1 MSSQNR
7 FPHLIPSVICLDFP
21 DKDPIPPP
29 VPPRPILPIYERY
42 DFQHRYKGKQRWYIG
57 GDQQRQE
64 RKQDPSSLEE
74 LKKKMSQLSV
84 QRQDKISSNNATKRN
99 NRKRKHQS
107 YRVKTREERKPM
119 SKEFQKLE
127 SSKSS
132 VKKRRFK
139 KKECKFP
146 NVAAKIDWINHDPH
160 TLRYKHFGGKMNQ
173 IEFTEMTK
181 ERHRRKQ
188 ENKLREQRIHR
199 QVHQIRIHW
208 ERQTQLQAQKQIL
221 ELFVM
226 AVDILIETIQG
237 YCRLL
242 GREALLA
249 SDNQQY
255 LHDQLWTFVDEQ
267 LDLHPRVLEYLNEF
281 YFLRVWEKVENKYM
295 FEFVHTNRLI

>member
-1 MSSQNR
+1 M
-7 FPHLIPSVICLDFP
+7 
-21 DKDPIPPP
+21 
-29 VPPRPILPIYERY
+29 
-42 DFQHRYKGKQRWYIG
+42 
-57 GDQQRQE
+57 
-64 RKQDPSSLEE
+64 
-74 LKKKMSQLSV
+74 
-84 QRQDKISSNNATKRN
+84 
-99 NRKRKHQS
+99 
-107 YRVKTREERKPM
+107 
-119 SKEFQKLE
+119 
-127 SSKSS
+127 
-132 VKKRRFK
+132 
-139 KKECKFP
+139 
-146 NVAAKIDWINHDPH
+146 NH
-160 TLRYKHFGGKMNQ
+160 

-221 ELFVM
+221 EFFVM

-255 LHDQLWTFVDEQ
+255 LHDQLWTFLDGQ